1 MMNAPCYIVGLDLGT
16 TNSILAYVSIS
27 ELEQVEQPEIQML
40 EIPQLV
46 GPGTVAAQSMLPS
59 FIYMP
64 GEKDVANDALVL
76 PWTESARFFVG
87 EYARRRGA
95 EIPHRL
101 IHSAKSW
108 LCHAAVDRNEAI
120 LPWGASPEI
129 EKLSPVAASAAI
141 LDHIRCAWNQRMA
154 QEDEKLALEFQD
166 IYLTV
171 PASFDAVARELTAK
185 AAEIAQLPNI
195 TLLEEPQ
202 AAFYAW
208 IAASKGGW
216 REAISAGDLVLVCD
230 IGGGTSDFSLIQVT
244 ESDGALALER
254 IAVGSHLLVGGDNMD
269 LALAYAVAERL
280 KAKGVRLDSWQMR
293 ALWNRCRDAK
303 ETLLENSE
311 HESVPVSILGR
322 SSSVIG
328 GTRRIDLERSIVE
341 QVILDGFFPLCPPTA
356 RPEIIPRTGLREI
369 GLTYESDPAVTRHL
383 AHFVS
388 RQSEAAPKFPTAV
401 LFNGGV
407 MKAPAIRN
415 RVVEV
420 LSAWQQGSAPHV
432 LESASLDLAVARG
445 AAYYGLARRGR
456 GVRIRSGLN
465 QAYYIGIA
473 AALPAVPGMPP
484 PIKALCVA
492 PFGMEEGSET
502 EPTERIFNLVVGE
515 KAKFEF
521 LGSPARTEDT
531 MGVVIED
538 WEQDIEPITTVETT
552 LEGDPGAVIPVS
564 IQVRL
569 TEVGTLELWC
579 VSRKDGKRWKLEF
592 NVRVKS

>member
-1 MMNAPCYIVGLDLGT
+1 MSTPRYILGLDLGT
-16 TNSILAYVSIS
+16 TNSILAYVSVS
-27 ELEQVEQPEIQML
+27 ELEQAEQPEIHVL

-46 GPGTVAAQSMLPS
+46 RPGAVAAQSMLPS

-64 GEKDVANDALVL
+64 GDKDVAADELVL
-76 PWTESARFFVG
+76 PWTEKARFFVG

-108 LCHAAVDRNEAI
+108 LCHAGVDRNEPI
-120 LPWGASPEI
+120 LPWDAAPEV

-141 LDHIRCAWNQRMA
+141 LDHIRRAWNHHMA
-154 QEDEKLALEFQD
+154 QEDEQLALEFQD

-185 AAEIAQLPNI
+185 AAEIAGLPNI

-208 IAASKGGW
+208 IAASKGRW
-216 REAISAGDLVLVCD
+216 RETISAGDLVLVCD
-230 IGGGTSDFSLIQVT
+230 IGGGTSDFSLIQVS
-244 ESDGALALER
+244 ESDGALTLER
-254 IAVGSHLLVGGDNMD
+254 IAVGSHLLIGGDNMD
-269 LALAYAVAERL
+269 LALAYAVAGQL

-303 ETLLENSE
+303 EAILDNSG
-311 HESVPVSILGR
+311 HESVAVSILGR

-328 GTRRIDLERSIVE
+328 GARKIDLARGTVE
-341 QVILDGFFPLCPPTA
+341 QVILDGFFPVCPPTA
-356 RPEIIPRTGLREI
+356 CPETAARTGIRET
-369 GLTYESDPAVTRHL
+369 GLAYESDPAVTRHL
-383 AHFVS
+383 AYFIS
-388 RQSEAAPKFPTAV
+388 RQSGASPKFPTAV

-415 RVVEV
+415 RLVEV
-420 LSAWQQGSAPHV
+420 LAEWQQGSTPHV
-432 LESASLDLAVARG
+432 LESDSLDLAVARG
-445 AAYYGLARRGR
+445 AAYYGLSRRGR

-473 AALPAVPGMPP
+473 AALPAVPGMPA

-515 KAKFEF
+515 KARFEF
-521 LGSPARTEDT
+521 LGSPVRTEDA
-531 MGVVIED
+531 MGMIIED
-538 WEQDIEPITTVETT
+538 WEQDITPIAAVETT
-552 LEGDPGAVIPVS
+552 LEGEPGTVIQVS

-579 VSRKDGKRWKLEF
+579 VSRRDGRRWKLEF
-592 NVRVKS
+592 NVREQS

>member
-1 MMNAPCYIVGLDLGT
+1 MMNAPRYIVGLDLGT

-328 GTRRIDLERSIVE
+328 GTCRIDLERSIVE

-356 RPEIIPRTGLREI
+356 RPEIIPRTGLRET
-369 GLTYESDPAVTRHL
+369 GLAYESDPAVTRHL

-592 NVRVKS
+592 NVRVKL

>member
-1 MMNAPCYIVGLDLGT
+1 
-16 TNSILAYVSIS
+16 
-27 ELEQVEQPEIQML
+27 
-40 EIPQLV
+40 
-46 GPGTVAAQSMLPS
+46 
-59 FIYMP
+59 
-64 GEKDVANDALVL
+64 
-76 PWTESARFFVG
+76 
-87 EYARRRGA
+87 
-95 EIPHRL
+95 
-101 IHSAKSW
+101 
-108 LCHAAVDRNEAI
+108 
-120 LPWGASPEI
+120 
-129 EKLSPVAASAAI
+129 
-141 LDHIRCAWNQRMA
+141 
-154 QEDEKLALEFQD
+154 
-166 IYLTV
+166 V

-208 IAASKGGW
+208 IAASKGRW

-230 IGGGTSDFSLIQVT
+230 IGGGTSDFSLIRVS
-244 ESDGALALER
+244 ESDGALDLER
-254 IAVGSHLLVGGDNMD
+254 IAVGSHLLIGGDNMD
-269 LALAYAVAERL
+269 LALAYAVSEQL

-303 ETLLENSE
+303 ESLLENSG

-328 GTRRIDLERSIVE
+328 GARKIDLERNTVE
-341 QVILDGFFPLCPPTA
+341 QVILDGFFPVCPSTA
-356 RPEIIPRTGLREI
+356 GPETVPRTGIRET
-369 GLTYESDPAVTRHL
+369 GLAYESDPAVTRHL
-383 AHFVS
+383 AYFIS

-420 LSAWQQGSAPHV
+420 LSAWQQGVAPHV

-465 QAYYIGIA
+465 QSYYIGIA
-473 AALPAVPGMPP
+473 AALPAVPGMPA

-521 LGSPARTEDT
+521 LGSPVRTEDP
-531 MGVVIED
+531 MGAVIED

-552 LEGDPGAVIPVS
+552 LEGEPGAVIPVS
-564 IQVRL
+564 IQARL

-579 VSRKDGKRWKLEF
+579 VCRKDGKRWKLEF
-592 NVRVKS
+592 NVREQS

>member
-1 MMNAPCYIVGLDLGT
+1 MNDPRYIVGLDLGT

-27 ELEQVEQPEIQML
+27 ELEQVEQPEIKML
-40 EIPQLV
+40 EIPQLT
-46 GPGTVAAQSMLPS
+46 GSGEVAAQPMLPS

-64 GEKDVANDALVL
+64 GEKDVAEDALVL

-108 LCHAAVDRNEAI
+108 LCNATVDRNEAI
-120 LPWGASPEI
+120 LPWAAAPEI

-141 LDHIRCAWNQRMA
+141 LDHIRSAWNHRMA
-154 QEDEKLALEFQD
+154 QEDEKLALELQD
-166 IYLTV
+166 LYLTV

-185 AAEIAQLPNI
+185 AAEMAGLPNI

-208 IAASKGGW
+208 IAASKGSW

-230 IGGGTSDFSLIQVT
+230 IGGGTSDFSLIQVS
-244 ESDGALALER
+244 ESDGALELER
-254 IAVGSHLLVGGDNMD
+254 IAVGSHLLIGGDNMD
-269 LALAYAVAERL
+269 LALAYAVAEQM
-280 KAKGVRLDSWQMR
+280 KAKGERLDSWQMR
-293 ALWNRCRDAK
+293 ALWNRCRGAK

-328 GTRRIDLERSIVE
+328 GTRKIDLARSTVE
-341 QVILDGFFPLCPPTA
+341 QVIVNGFFPLCPPTA
-356 RPEIIPRTGLREI
+356 RPEMIPRTGIQET
-369 GLTYESDPAVTRHL
+369 GLAYESDPAVTRHL
-383 AHFVS
+383 AHFIS

-420 LSAWQQGSAPHV
+420 LSSWQQGTAPQV
-432 LESASLDLAVARG
+432 LASASLDLAVARG

-465 QAYYIGIA
+465 QAYYVGIA
-473 AALPAVPGMPP
+473 AALPAVPGMPA

-502 EPTERIFNLVVGE
+502 EPTERVFNLVVGE

-521 LGSPARTEDT
+521 LGSPVRTEDT
-531 MGVVIED
+531 MGTVIED

-552 LEGDPGAVIPVS
+552 LEGEEGAVIPVS

-579 VSRKDGKRWKLEF
+579 VSRKDGTRWKLEF
-592 NVRVKS
+592 NVRKKS

>member
-1 MMNAPCYIVGLDLGT
+1 MMNDPRYIVGLDLGT

-27 ELEQVEQPEIQML
+27 ELEQVEQPEIQIL
-40 EIPQLV
+40 EIPQLT
-46 GPGTVAAQSMLPS
+46 GPGAVAAQSMLPS

-64 GEKDVANDALVL
+64 GEKDVAKDALAL

-120 LPWGASPEI
+120 LPWAASPEI

-141 LDHIRCAWNQRMA
+141 LDHIRCAWNHRMA

-166 IYLTV
+166 LYLTV

-185 AAEIAQLPNI
+185 AAEMAGLPNI

-208 IAASKGGW
+208 IAASKGSW
-216 REAISAGDLVLVCD
+216 REAISAGDLVLACD
-230 IGGGTSDFSLIQVT
+230 IGGGTSDFSLIQVS
-244 ESDGALALER
+244 ESGGTLELER
-254 IAVGSHLLVGGDNMD
+254 IAVGSHLLIGGDNMD
-269 LALAYAVAERL
+269 LALAYAVADQM
-280 KAKGVRLDSWQMR
+280 KAKGERLDSWQMR

-303 ETLLENSE
+303 ETILENSD

-328 GTRRIDLERSIVE
+328 GTRKIDLERSTVE
-341 QVILDGFFPLCPPTA
+341 QVIVNGFFPVCPPTA
-356 RPEIIPRTGLREI
+356 RPEMIPRTGIQET
-369 GLTYESDPAVTRHL
+369 GLAYESDPAVTRHL
-383 AHFVS
+383 AHFIS

-415 RVVEV
+415 RIVEV
-420 LSAWQQGSAPHV
+420 LSTWQQGTAPHV
-432 LESASLDLAVARG
+432 LESNSLDLAVARG

-465 QAYYIGIA
+465 QSYYVGIA
-473 AALPAVPGMPP
+473 AALPAVPGMPA

-502 EPTERIFNLVVGE
+502 EPTERVFNLVVGE
-515 KAKFEF
+515 QAKFEF
-521 LGSPARTEDT
+521 LGSPVRTEDT
-531 MGVVIED
+531 MGAVIED

-552 LEGDPGAVIPVS
+552 LEGEQGTVIPVS

-579 VSRKDGKRWKLEF
+579 VSRKDGTRWKLEF
-592 NVRVKS
+592 NVRKKS

>member
-1 MMNAPCYIVGLDLGT
+1 MNTPRYIVGLDLGT

-59 FIYMP
+59 FIYIP
-64 GEKDVANDALVL
+64 GEKDVAKDALVL
-76 PWTESARFFVG
+76 PWTESARFLVG

-95 EIPHRL
+95 EIPQRL

-120 LPWGASPEI
+120 LPWGASPEV

-141 LDHIRCAWNQRMA
+141 LDHVRCAWNQRMA

-185 AAEIAQLPNI
+185 AAEIAQLPSI

-208 IAASKGGW
+208 IAASQGGW
-216 REAISAGDLVLVCD
+216 RDEISAGDLVLVCD

-254 IAVGSHLLVGGDNMD
+254 IAVGSHLLIGGDNMD

-293 ALWNRCRDAK
+293 ALWNRCRDVK

-328 GTRRIDLERSIVE
+328 GTRSIDMERSMVE
-341 QVILDGFFPLCPPTA
+341 QVILDGFFPLCSPTA
-356 RPEIIPRTGLREI
+356 RPEIVARTGLLET
-369 GLTYESDPAVTRHL
+369 GLAYESDPAVTRHL
-383 AHFVS
+383 AHFIS

-420 LSAWQQGSAPHV
+420 LSAWQRGSAPHV

-552 LEGDPGAVIPVS
+552 LEGEPGAVIPVS
-564 IQVRL
+564 IQIRL

-592 NVRVKS
+592 NVREKS